1 MQKYYLIGSPI
12 SHSLSPAM
20 HNLSFRTLEID
31 AEYGLR
37 ETGLDM
43 LAETVAELKSEG
55 AAGWNV
61 TMPCKRAMCDFC
73 DELSPE
79 ALISRSVN
87 TVRNE
92 NGKLYGYS
100 TDGAGF
106 LRTASEFG
114 YPVKSGAIT
123 LLGTGGAAI
132 SILISCAL
140 EGAERIHVFYNRE
153 SSADMIRPLIAQLE
167 EYTKK
172 SHTPEITLE
181 SIHDTHALD
190 ARAQSTGLIVNATS
204 VGMAGTD
211 LENMSPVS
219 DTFFLNKKAA
229 VFDAIYNPRETVF
242 LKQAGEAGLQTKN
255 GLSMLL
261 YQGAEAFRIWTGQ
274 DMPVRKIR
282 QDGPFRHLL

>member
-20 HNLSFRTLEID
+20 HNLSFRTLGID
-31 AEYGLR
+31 AVYDLC
-37 ETGLDM
+37 ETGLDG
-43 LAETVAELKSEG
+43 LAETVARLKSEG

-61 TMPCKRAMCDFC
+61 TMPCKRGMCDFC
-73 DELSPE
+73 DELSPD

-87 TVRNE
+87 TVLNV
-92 NGKLYGYS
+92 NGRLYGYS

-114 YPVKSGAIT
+114 FPVKSGAIT

-132 SILISCAL
+132 SILIACAL

-153 SSADMIRPLIAQLE
+153 SSADRIRPLVSQLE

-172 SHTPEITLE
+172 SHVPEITLE
-181 SIHDTHALD
+181 SLHDMTALD
-190 ARAQSTGLIVNATS
+190 SRAQNTDLIVNATS

-211 LENMSPVS
+211 LANVSPVS
-219 DTFFLNKKAA
+219 NTFFLNKNAG
-229 VFDAIYNPRETVF
+229 VIDAIYNPRETVF
-242 LKQAGEAGLQTKN
+242 LKQAKEAGLKTKN

-274 DMPVRKIR
+274 DMPVLKIR
-282 QDGPFRHLL
+282 QDILEQ

>member
-20 HNLSFRTLEID
+20 HNLSFRTLGID
-31 AEYGLR
+31 AVYDLC
-37 ETGLDM
+37 ETGLDG
-43 LAETVAELKSEG
+43 LAEIVARLKSEG

-61 TMPCKRAMCDFC
+61 TMPCKRGMCDFC
-73 DELSPE
+73 DELSPD

-87 TVRNE
+87 TVRNV
-92 NGKLYGYS
+92 NGRLYGYS

-114 YPVKSGAIT
+114 FPVKSGAIT

-132 SILISCAL
+132 SILIACAL

-153 SSADMIRPLIAQLE
+153 SSADRIRPLVSQLE

-172 SHTPEITLE
+172 SHVPEITLE
-181 SIHDTHALD
+181 SLHDMTALD
-190 ARAQSTGLIVNATS
+190 SRAQNTDLIVNATS

-211 LENMSPVS
+211 LANVSPVS
-219 DTFFLNKKAA
+219 NTFFLNKNAG
-229 VFDAIYNPRETVF
+229 VIDAIYNPRETVF
-242 LKQAGEAGLQTKN
+242 LKQAREAGLKTKN

-274 DMPVRKIR
+274 DMPVLKIR
-282 QDGPFRHLL
+282 QDILEQ

>member
-1 MQKYYLIGSPI
+1 
-12 SHSLSPAM
+12 
-20 HNLSFRTLEID
+20 
-31 AEYGLR
+31 
-37 ETGLDM
+37 
-43 LAETVAELKSEG
+43 
-55 AAGWNV
+55 
-61 TMPCKRAMCDFC
+61 
-73 DELSPE
+73 
-79 ALISRSVN
+79 
-87 TVRNE
+87 
-92 NGKLYGYS
+92 
-100 TDGAGF
+100 
-106 LRTASEFG
+106 
-114 YPVKSGAIT
+114 
-123 LLGTGGAAI
+123 
-132 SILISCAL
+132 
-140 EGAERIHVFYNRE
+140 
-153 SSADMIRPLIAQLE
+153 MIRPLIAQLE

>member
-1 MQKYYLIGSPI
+1 
-12 SHSLSPAM
+12 M
-20 HNLSFRTLEID
+20 HNLSFRTLGID

-37 ETGLDM
+37 ETGLDR
-43 LAETVAELKSEG
+43 LAETISELKSEG

-92 NGKLYGYS
+92 NGKLFGYS

-114 YPVKSGAIT
+114 YPVKAGAIT

-132 SILISCAL
+132 SILIACAL
-140 EGAERIHVFYNRE
+140 EGVERIHVFYNRQ
-153 SSADMIRPLIAQLE
+153 SSADRIRPLITQLE

-172 SHTPEITLE
+172 SHVPEITLE
-181 SIHDTHALD
+181 SLHDATALD
-190 ARAQSTGLIVNATS
+190 SRAQNSDLIVNATS

-219 DTFFLNKKAA
+219 NTFFLNKNAG
-229 VFDAIYNPRETVF
+229 VIDAIYNPRETVF
-242 LKQAGEAGLQTKN
+242 LKQAGEAGLKTKN

-282 QDGPFRHLL
+282 QDIFRPLL

>member
-20 HNLSFRTLEID
+20 HNLSFRTLGID
-31 AEYGLR
+31 AVYDLC
-37 ETGLDM
+37 ETGLDG
-43 LAETVAELKSEG
+43 LAETVARLKSEG

-61 TMPCKRAMCDFC
+61 TMPCKRGMCDFC
-73 DELSPE
+73 DELSPD

-87 TVRNE
+87 TVRNV
-92 NGKLYGYS
+92 NGRLYGYS

-114 YPVKSGAIT
+114 FPVKSGAIT

-132 SILISCAL
+132 SILIACAL
-140 EGAERIHVFYNRE
+140 EGAERIHVFYNRK
-153 SSADMIRPLIAQLE
+153 SSADRIRPLVSQLE

-172 SHTPEITLE
+172 SHAPEITLE
-181 SIHDTHALD
+181 SLHDMTALD
-190 ARAQSTGLIVNATS
+190 SRAQNTDLIVNATS

-211 LENMSPVS
+211 LANVSPVS
-219 DTFFLNKKAA
+219 NTFFLNKNAG
-229 VFDAIYNPRETVF
+229 VIDAIYNPRETVF
-242 LKQAGEAGLQTKN
+242 LKQAREAGLKTKN

-274 DMPVRKIR
+274 DMPVLKIR
-282 QDGPFRHLL
+282 QDILEQ

>member
-87 TVRNE
+87 TVRNR
-92 NGKLYGYS
+92 KIIRLF
-100 TDGAGF
+100 DRRRRF
-106 LRTASEFG
+106 PPDCIR
-114 YPVKSGAIT
+114 IR
-123 LLGTGGAAI
+123 
-132 SILISCAL
+132 ISCQ
-140 EGAERIHVFYNRE
+140 
-153 SSADMIRPLIAQLE
+153 IRCHNTSR
-167 EYTKK
+167 YRR
-172 SHTPEITLE
+172 SCNFHTY
-181 SIHDTHALD
+181 
-190 ARAQSTGLIVNATS
+190 
-204 VGMAGTD
+204 
-211 LENMSPVS
+211 
-219 DTFFLNKKAA
+219 FLCA
-229 VFDAIYNPRETVF
+229 
-242 LKQAGEAGLQTKN
+242 
-255 GLSMLL
+255 
-261 YQGAEAFRIWTGQ
+261 
-274 DMPVRKIR
+274 
-282 QDGPFRHLL
+282 

>member
-20 HNLSFRTLEID
+20 HNLSFRTLGID
-31 AEYGLR
+31 AVYGLF
-37 ETGLDM
+37 ETGLDG
-43 LAETVAELKSEG
+43 LAETVARLKSEG

-61 TMPCKRAMCDFC
+61 TMPCKRSMCDFC
-73 DELSPE
+73 DELSPD

-87 TVRNE
+87 TVRNV
-92 NGKLYGYS
+92 NGRLYGYS

-114 YPVKSGAIT
+114 FPVKSGAIT

-132 SILISCAL
+132 SILIACAL

-153 SSADMIRPLIAQLE
+153 SSADRIRPLVSQLE

-172 SHTPEITLE
+172 SHVPEITLE
-181 SIHDTHALD
+181 SLHDMTALD
-190 ARAQSTGLIVNATS
+190 SRAQNTDLIVNATS

-211 LENMSPVS
+211 LANVSPVS
-219 DTFFLNKKAA
+219 NTFFLNKNAG
-229 VFDAIYNPRETVF
+229 VIDAIYNPRETVF
-242 LKQAGEAGLQTKN
+242 LKQAREAGLKTKN

-274 DMPVRKIR
+274 DMPVLKIR
-282 QDGPFRHLL
+282 QDILEQ

>member
-20 HNLSFRTLEID
+20 HNLSFRTLGID

-37 ETGLDM
+37 ETGLDR
-43 LAETVAELKSEG
+43 LAETVSELKSEG

-92 NGKLYGYS
+92 NGKLFGYS

-114 YPVKSGAIT
+114 YPVKAGAIT

-132 SILISCAL
+132 SILIACAL

-153 SSADMIRPLIAQLE
+153 SSADRIRPLITQLE

-172 SHTPEITLE
+172 SHIPVITLE
-181 SIHDTHALD
+181 SLHDATALD
-190 ARAQSTGLIVNATS
+190 SRAQSSDLIVNATS

-211 LENMSPVS
+211 LENISPVS
-219 DTFFLNKKAA
+219 NTFFLNKNAGII
-229 VFDAIYNPRETVF
+229 DAIYNPRETVF
-242 LKQAGEAGLQTKN
+242 LKQAGEAGLKTKN

-282 QDGPFRHLL
+282 QDIFYPHL

>member
-20 HNLSFRTLEID
+20 HNLSFRTLGID
-31 AEYGLR
+31 AVYDLC
-37 ETGLDM
+37 ETGLDG
-43 LAETVAELKSEG
+43 LAETVARLKSEG

-61 TMPCKRAMCDFC
+61 TMPCKRGMCDFC
-73 DELSPE
+73 DELSPD

-87 TVRNE
+87 TVRNV
-92 NGKLYGYS
+92 NGRLYGYS

-114 YPVKSGAIT
+114 FPVKSGAIT

-132 SILISCAL
+132 SILIACAL
-140 EGAERIHVFYNRE
+140 EGAERIHVFYNRK
-153 SSADMIRPLIAQLE
+153 SSADRIRPLVSQLE

-172 SHTPEITLE
+172 SHAPEITLE
-181 SIHDTHALD
+181 SLHDMTALD
-190 ARAQSTGLIVNATS
+190 SRAQNTDLIVNATS

-211 LENMSPVS
+211 LANVSPVS
-219 DTFFLNKKAA
+219 NTFFLNKNAG
-229 VFDAIYNPRETVF
+229 VIDAIYNPRETVF
-242 LKQAGEAGLQTKN
+242 LKQAREAGLKTKN

-274 DMPVRKIR
+274 NMPVLKVR
-282 QDGPFRHLL
+282 QDILEQ

>member
-12 SHSLSPAM
+12 AHSLSPAM
-20 HNLSFRTLEID
+20 HNLSFRTLGID
-31 AEYGLR
+31 AVYDLC
-37 ETGLDM
+37 ETGLDG
-43 LAETVAELKSEG
+43 LAETVARLKSEG

-61 TMPCKRAMCDFC
+61 TMPCKRGMCDFC
-73 DELSPE
+73 DELSPD

-87 TVRNE
+87 TVRNV
-92 NGKLYGYS
+92 NGRLYGYS

-114 YPVKSGAIT
+114 FPVKSGAIT

-132 SILISCAL
+132 SILIACAL

-153 SSADMIRPLIAQLE
+153 SSADRIRPLVSQLE

-172 SHTPEITLE
+172 SHAPEITLE
-181 SIHDTHALD
+181 SLHDMTALD
-190 ARAQSTGLIVNATS
+190 SRAQNTDLIVNATS

-211 LENMSPVS
+211 LANVSPVS
-219 DTFFLNKKAA
+219 NTFFLNKNAG
-229 VFDAIYNPRETVF
+229 VIDAIYNPRETVF
-242 LKQAGEAGLQTKN
+242 LKQAREAGLKTKN

-274 DMPVRKIR
+274 DMPVLKIR
-282 QDGPFRHLL
+282 QDILEQ

>member
-1 MQKYYLIGSPI
+1 
-12 SHSLSPAM
+12 M
-20 HNLSFRTLEID
+20 HNLSFRTLGID
-31 AEYGLR
+31 AVYDLC
-37 ETGLDM
+37 ETGLDG
-43 LAETVAELKSEG
+43 LAETVARLKSEG

-61 TMPCKRAMCDFC
+61 TMPCKRGMCDFC
-73 DELSPE
+73 DELSPD

-87 TVRNE
+87 TVRNV
-92 NGKLYGYS
+92 NGRLYGYS

-114 YPVKSGAIT
+114 FPVKSGAIT

-132 SILISCAL
+132 SILIACAL

-153 SSADMIRPLIAQLE
+153 SSADRIRPLVSQLE

-172 SHTPEITLE
+172 SHAPEITLE
-181 SIHDTHALD
+181 SLHDMTALD
-190 ARAQSTGLIVNATS
+190 SRAQNTDLIVNATS

-211 LENMSPVS
+211 LANVSPVS
-219 DTFFLNKKAA
+219 NTFFLNKNAG
-229 VFDAIYNPRETVF
+229 VIDAIYNPRETVF
-242 LKQAGEAGLQTKN
+242 LKQAREAGLKTKN

-274 DMPVRKIR
+274 DMPVLKIR
-282 QDGPFRHLL
+282 QDILEQ